1 MFADGKPLTRI
12 WFVPR
17 SREEFS
23 KAAVNHAGL
32 FLWIRAAKTAAGR
45 KLRETTIKMLERC
58 NSTAHQICIK
68 LLHDQLPTT
77 SQRAVKLTSKYKTL
91 RL

>member
-23 KAAVNHAGL
+23 QAAVNYAGL
-32 FLWIRAAKTAAGR
+32 FFFGVAKTAARQEIEGDNN
-45 KLRETTIKMLERC
+45 KDAGK
-58 NSTAHQICIK
+58 
-68 LLHDQLPTT
+68 
-77 SQRAVKLTSKYKTL
+77 V
-91 RL
+91 